1 MTRYE
6 LQALTLVPTQIISAA
21 TCKPI
26 ISIVQDTLVGAY
38 LLTSKVNTID
48 RKLFN
53 NMMMKN
59 VIFNMA
65 KYALKDAKTY
75 NGHQAYSTI
84 LPDFSFQDMNVEIIN
99 GIFQKGILNKKLL
112 GGTAGGLIQNI
123 YNIYG
128 DKEAQRFLDATQSV
142 ITRWLEIQSFSIGY
156 GDCSATKKI
165 QSNID
170 NLIDTTIDEANA
182 LTKKAQLGLYNP
194 KIDESLLSASME
206 MDMTNILANI
216 GIKIEKILQDDVS
229 NENRFKVA
237 VESGSKGSY
246 VNLRQ
251 VMGSVGQQIV
261 WSSRINNGFTER
273 TLPHFFKTDYG
284 PMAKGYIKNS
294 FFRGMTPTEFF
305 FHMMA
310 GRTGTIDTAI
320 KTASTGYISRRLM
333 KAMEDIKVEYDYT
346 VRNSFGNIVQFI
358 YGEDSF
364 DPVKLELNIL
374 KIIQYSDIDMKQEFQ
389 FDEIQDKKYWQKL
402 ILPTVVEEFMKEKDY
417 VEKLNAEFK
426 ALSEIRNDLR
436 YKYMKN
442 LDVITN
448 NVCYLPIN
456 FYRLLPIIKNKFEI
470 TDVNIPNLSPT
481 YIIAEVEKLI
491 MKCRRY
497 VTQEIGLPY
506 LEIMIRMYLSSK
518 QILTVFRLNKV
529 AFDFLTMTIHNK
541 VLSAFAQ
548 YGEMVGAIAAQ
559 SIGEPSTQLTLNS
572 VDWETRVLI
581 KEKMI
586 DGTVKMHD
594 VQIGQFI
601 DNIIDNSPK
610 DIEGLIENHPND
622 TVLRWTK
629 DTNNYEIMSCDE
641 DGRIMWDNIDAVTRH
656 PVINEDGSDTLVKIT
671 THNGRIVTATKGIS
685 FLTRV
690 DNKIVPT
697 RGDSLKI
704 GDRLPVSM
712 NFPISKEESL
722 KYLDMT
728 RYFPKTEFIY
738 GSELKK
744 AFECSDKERFW
755 YKKNVNKVFT
765 LPYSRGDAII
775 DVKNGGCNK
784 VYLDGCIYPGKASGS
799 VTSIIP
805 EKFPLDELFGFFFGA
820 YLAEGCCTKTFICIS
835 NNNETFRNKIYK
847 FLDKYKIG
855 HHTVVCKDKIK
866 VGWTSTDIKVHSTM
880 MAKLMSES
888 SGNSSADKFVPD
900 FAYHADIEFV
910 RGLLSGY
917 FSGDGSVSAKLTSID
932 ATSVSE
938 NLIDGIM
945 VLLSRFG
952 IFSKKSVPKKV
963 LTNNRGSKNILQAY
977 VVTIMRDNMIK
988 FAEEIP
994 LEIPMKQER
1003 LNKIIEKYHGQSI
1016 HSRFDIIPGIK
1027 TSQING
1033 EMKRSE
1039 IEELLENDKIVELN
1053 DKQILMET
1061 IASPM
1066 YYDKIVK
1073 IEEVKPSK
1081 KWVYDFTTRYTRNFS
1096 LRSSVKLHD
1105 TFHQAGNKANVTE
1118 GVPRLSEIIS
1128 VSKDILKPIMNIY
1141 LKDDYSESMEKAN
1154 TLASQIEY
1162 TKIGDLVVETDILY
1176 EAQKVSSIDED
1187 IEFIKTY
1194 YEFNEMFDLDIKDVE
1209 NLSNWV
1215 LRIIFDKELMMNK
1228 DITMSE
1234 VQTAIIQNVT
1244 AEDSVQCIFS
1254 DDNSGDLVMRIRI
1267 RNNLEND
1274 NYMIFLDEFEK
1285 SVRNITLRGVP
1296 GIQKIFP
1303 AEANQVKYN
1312 PDSTYTNKKVWK
1324 LISEGSNLIDIMKN
1338 DFVDNTIT
1346 DTNNISEI
1354 LEILGLEAAR
1364 NAIIQETNAVFNSVK
1379 INYRHIALLADCM
1392 CYRGTIMKIH
1402 RFGINRSTEYGP
1414 ISKMTFE
1421 EVNDVLISASLF
1433 SSKDS
1438 MKGTS
1443 ANIMMGQ
1450 MVKAGTNAFNL
1461 LLDEE
1466 LLTNTVIKDDTPDD
1480 NEDVTL
1486 DVNQVENDIEQ
1497 MYEGYDEDLA
1507 VQDGDFEFGY
1517 HLDDTEEYDLG
1528 DQPHVIPSLSKESLS
1543 VAEKLVNEIPTKTK
1557 KIKVINT
1564 QVDDD
1569 DIVTD
1574 VEPYEE
1580 TDELVVEP
1588 EKTTETDVKKPI
1600 VALKSALKKIKVVK
1614 KNKDKDVDETPK
1626 SKQSKK
1632 KTVKIVDE

>member
-38 LLTSKVNTID
+38 LLTSKINTID
-48 RKLFN
+48 RKLFD

-84 LPDFSFQDMNVEIIN
+84 LPDFSFHDMDVEIIN
-99 GIFQKGILNKKLL
+99 GVFQKGILNKKLL

-128 DKEAQRFLDATQSV
+128 DKEAQRFLDATQNV
-142 ITRWLEIQSFSIGY
+142 ITRWLEIHSFSIGY
-156 GDCSATKKI
+156 GDCSPTKKI
-165 QSNID
+165 QTE
-170 NLIDTTIDEANA
+170 IDTHIETVIGEAQA
-182 LTKKAQLGLYNP
+182 LMKKAQLGLYNP
-194 KIDESLLSASME
+194 KIDESLLAASME
-206 MDMTNILANI
+206 MDMTNMLGNI
-216 GIKIEKILQDDVS
+216 GIKIEKILQDQVS

-251 VMGSVGQQIV
+251 VVGSVGQQIV
-261 WSSRINNGFTER
+261 WSSRITNGFTER

-374 KIIQYSDIDMKQEFQ
+374 KIIQYSDADMKREFQ
-389 FDEIQDKKYWQKL
+389 FDEMQDKKYWKKL

-417 VEKLNAEFK
+417 MEKLNTEFK
-426 ALSEIRNDLR
+426 KLMEIRTDLR

-470 TDVNIPNLSPT
+470 TDANIPNLSPT

-491 MKCRRY
+491 LKCRRY
-497 VTQEIGLPY
+497 VTQDIGLPY

-518 QILTVFRLNKV
+518 QILTVFRLSKV

-559 SIGEPSTQLTLNS
+559 SIGEPSTQLTLN
-572 VDWETRVLI
+572 
-581 KEKMI
+581 
-586 DGTVKMHD
+586 
-594 VQIGQFI
+594 
-601 DNIIDNSPK
+601 
-610 DIEGLIENHPND
+610 
-622 TVLRWTK
+622 
-629 DTNNYEIMSCDE
+629 
-641 DGRIMWDNIDAVTRH
+641 
-656 PVINEDGSDTLVKIT
+656 
-671 THNGRIVTATKGIS
+671 
-685 FLTRV
+685 
-690 DNKIVPT
+690 
-697 RGDSLKI
+697 
-704 GDRLPVSM
+704 
-712 NFPISKEESL
+712 
-722 KYLDMT
+722 
-728 RYFPKTEFIY
+728 
-738 GSELKK
+738 
-744 AFECSDKERFW
+744 
-755 YKKNVNKVFT
+755 
-765 LPYSRGDAII
+765 
-775 DVKNGGCNK
+775 
-784 VYLDGCIYPGKASGS
+784 
-799 VTSIIP
+799 
-805 EKFPLDELFGFFFGA
+805 
-820 YLAEGCCTKTFICIS
+820 TF
-835 NNNETFRNKIYK
+835 
-847 FLDKYKIG
+847 
-855 HHTVVCKDKIK
+855 H
-866 VGWTSTDIKVHSTM
+866 
-880 MAKLMSES
+880 
-888 SGNSSADKFVPD
+888 
-900 FAYHADIEFV
+900 
-910 RGLLSGY
+910 LSG
-917 FSGDGSVSAKLTSID
+917 T
-932 ATSVSE
+932 
-938 NLIDGIM
+938 
-945 VLLSRFG
+945 
-952 IFSKKSVPKKV
+952 
-963 LTNNRGSKNILQAY
+963 
-977 VVTIMRDNMIK
+977 
-988 FAEEIP
+988 
-994 LEIPMKQER
+994 
-1003 LNKIIEKYHGQSI
+1003 
-1016 HSRFDIIPGIK
+1016 
-1027 TSQING
+1027 
-1033 EMKRSE
+1033 
-1039 IEELLENDKIVELN
+1039 
-1053 DKQILMET
+1053 
-1061 IASPM
+1061 
-1066 YYDKIVK
+1066 
-1073 IEEVKPSK
+1073 
-1081 KWVYDFTTRYTRNFS
+1081 
-1096 LRSSVKLHD
+1096 
-1105 TFHQAGNKANVTE
+1105 KANVTE

-1176 EAQKVSSIDED
+1176 EAQKESSMEED

-1234 VQTAIIQNVT
+1234 IQTAIIQNVT

-1267 RNNLEND
+1267 RNDLDND
-1274 NYMIFLDEFEK
+1274 NYIVFLDEFEK
-1285 SVRNITLRGVP
+1285 SVRNITLRGIPGVP
-1296 GIQKIFP
+1296 KVFP
-1303 AEANQVKYN
+1303 MEANQVKYN

-1338 DFVDNTIT
+1338 DFVDPTIT

-1354 LEILGLEAAR
+1354 LDILGLEAAR
-1364 NAIIQETNAVFNSVK
+1364 NAIIQETTAVFISVK

-1392 CYRGTIMKIH
+1392 CARGSIMKIH
-1402 RFGINRSTEYGP
+1402 RFGINRSPDHGVVARA
-1414 ISKMTFE
+1414 SFE
-1421 EVNDVLISASLF
+1421 EINDVLITASLF
-1433 SSKDS
+1433 SSKDN

-1466 LLTNTVIKDDTPDD
+1466 ILTNIKINDSQD
-1480 NEDVTL
+1480 NEEESSL
-1486 DVNQVENDIEQ
+1486 NVNQVDNDIEQ
-1497 MYEGYDEDLA
+1497 MYEDHDEDLA
-1507 VQDGDFEFGY
+1507 VTDSDFDFGY
-1517 HLDDTEEYDLG
+1517 HLDDTDEYDLG
-1528 DQPHVIPSLSKESLS
+1528 NQPHVIPSLSKEALT
-1543 VAEKLVNEIPTKTK
+1543 VAEKLINEMPTKTK
-1557 KIKVINT
+1557 KIKVIS
-1564 QVDDD
+1564 VPKED
-1569 DIVTD
+1569 DIITD
-1574 VEPYEE
+1574 VEPHGEE
-1580 TDELVVEP
+1580 DDEKDMEEVIVKDVEKP
-1588 EKTTETDVKKPI
+1588 KTPS
-1600 VALKSALKKIKVVK
+1600 KSALKKIKVVK
-1614 KNKDKDVDETPK
+1614 KETDVDEVPVAVKKGK
-1626 SKQSKK
+1626 SGKSSKK
-1632 KTVKIVDE
+1632 KVTIADE